1 VSIFLKIPWEIL
13 EKYHLSNVLFVC
25 PTLWNAFSTTTDGD
39 SFSMLG
45 SGAAAEDVVQ
55 DAFLKLL
62 SEKPFPDSPKA
73 WLYRV
78 VRNGAIDRKRRESRY
93 RNISERLDD
102 WFEPVADEPF
112 DGEAL
117 TTALESLDGDL
128 REIIVAKIWSG
139 LTFREIAELTE
150 RPISSVHLDYQ
161 RGIETLR
168 KLLERK

>member
-1 VSIFLKIPWEIL
+1 MPSEHRDIVERLL
-13 EKYHLSNVLFVC
+13 DDHRRGLVLYARQ
-25 PTLWNAFSTTTDGD
+25 W
-39 SFSMLG
+39 

-62 SEKPFPDSPKA
+62 TEIRRHHSLPDSPKA

-78 VRNGAIDRKRRESRY
+78 VRNGAIDRQRKESRC
-93 RNISERLDD
+93 RNDSEHLDD

-117 TTALESLDGDL
+117 TAALESLDADV
-128 REIIVAKIWSG
+128 REIIVAKIWSD
-139 LTFREIAELTE
+139 LTFREIAELTG

-168 KLLERK
+168 RILAHG

>member
-1 VSIFLKIPWEIL
+1 MSVDCRDIVERLL
-13 EKYHLSNVLFVC
+13 EEHRRGLVLYARQC
-25 PTLWNAFSTTTDGD
+25 
-39 SFSMLG
+39 

-62 SEKPFPDSPKA
+62 REMPFPDSPKA

-78 VRNGAIDRKRRESRY
+78 VRNAAIDRQRKERRC
-93 RNISERLDD
+93 RNDPERLDD

-117 TTALESLDGDL
+117 TTALESLDTEI
-128 REIIVAKIWSG
+128 REIVVAKIWSD
-139 LTFREIAELTE
+139 LTFREIAELTK

-161 RGIETLR
+161 RGIERLR
-168 KLLERK
+168 ELLR

>member
-1 VSIFLKIPWEIL
+1 MSAQRRDIVERLL
-13 EKYHLSNVLFVC
+13 EDHRRGLVLFAR
-25 PTLWNAFSTTTDGD
+25 PW
-39 SFSMLG
+39 

-62 SEKPFPDSPKA
+62 SENPFPDSPKA

-78 VRNGAIDRKRRESRY
+78 VRNAAIDRQRKESRC
-93 RNISERLDD
+93 RNDSPRLDD

-117 TTALESLDGDL
+117 TAALESLDAEI
-128 REIIVAKIWSG
+128 REIVVAKIWSD

-161 RGIETLR
+161 RGIEQLR
-168 KLLERK
+168 KLLKK